1 MQHFYSLFLDNV
13 SLALAGQGTS
23 TILHITANDYMA
35 AKPLS
40 RFIE

>member
-1 MQHFYSLFLDNV
+1 MQHFYSLFLDNAPLEF
-13 SLALAGQGTS
+13 SGQGTS
-23 TILHITANDYMA
+23 TILHITANNYMA